1 LPALKT
7 AGTRR
12 LLKQTSL
19 HLILYKQKL
28 LIFTCYYSIVMPLP
42 VQKDSSSINLSLL
55 VKVMFGV
62 TFTFFQSVSKSATTK
77 SFNFL

>member
-1 LPALKT
+1 
-7 AGTRR
+7 
-12 LLKQTSL
+12 
-19 HLILYKQKL
+19 
-28 LIFTCYYSIVMPLP
+28 
-42 VQKDSSSINLSLL
+42 LSLL